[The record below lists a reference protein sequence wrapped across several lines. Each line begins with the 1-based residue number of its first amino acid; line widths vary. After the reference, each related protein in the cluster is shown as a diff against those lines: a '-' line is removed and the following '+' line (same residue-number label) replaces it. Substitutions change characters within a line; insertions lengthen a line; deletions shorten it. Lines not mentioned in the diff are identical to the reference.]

1 MTEKRYAIVRV
12 DMIERKDSHD
22 FVCPEHFEGIN
33 GRFVC
38 ASHYGK
44 KYFPFAHCEDCRY
57 GDTKKQLV
65 RKIAQV
71 LFRRKVKL
79 YKKVWGCDM
88 GSIEKKD
95 QYKQCLEIAESIVEF
110 LGVVE

>member
-1 MTEKRYAIVRV
+1 MKRYAIVRV

-57 GDTKKQLV
+57 GDTKEQLV
-65 RKIAQV
+65 RKVAQA
-71 LFRRKVKL
+71 LLIDAIERYRKAPN
-79 YKKVWGCDM
+79 CDVNKTI
-88 GSIEKKD
+88 IEHE
-95 QYKQCLEIAESIVEF
+95 YRICLEKAQFIVEF
-110 LGVVE
+110 LGVE

>member
-1 MTEKRYAIVRV
+1 MKRYAIVRV

-57 GDTKKQLV
+57 GDTKEQL
-65 RKIAQV
+65 I
-71 LFRRKVKL
+71 RKVQTAL
-79 YKKVWGCDM
+79 QLCDKNRV
-88 GSIEKKD
+88 EKCNQFYLVAK
-95 QYKQCLEIAESIVEF
+95 EIVEF
-110 LGVVE
+110 LGVEE

>member
-1 MTEKRYAIVRV
+1 MNSKRYAIVRV

-57 GDTKKQLV
+57 GDTKEQLIKKV
-65 RKIAQV
+65 MTAFKIAINENKKGNIPTGSK
-71 LFRRKVKL
+71 RRRVA
-79 YKKVWGCDM
+79 
-88 GSIEKKD
+88 
-95 QYKQCLEIAESIVEF
+95 EIIIEF
-110 LGVVE
+110 LGVE